1 MEIKD
6 FKAHRQ
12 QLMAAL
18 PEGSVAML
26 FAARECTRSNDTEY
40 HFRQN
45 SDFFYLTG
53 FNEPDAVLLL
63 RPGQT
68 PESVIFVRP
77 TDKLAEIW
85 HGRRLGVEAA
95 PEALQL
101 DVAFSLDEM
110 GELLPD
116 LVNGADTLAWLPG
129 QASYSDEAVSALMAT
144 LRAGFRQGRRA
155 PTKQLDLR
163 AQLHEMRLH
172 KSDAEVALMARAG
185 EISAKAH
192 VRAMQA
198 CRPGLYEYQ
207 LEAEIN
213 HECAIHGARFMAY
226 NSIVGGGVN
235 ACILHYT
242 ENEAQLND
250 GDLVLIDAGCELDG
264 YAADITR
271 TFPVNGRFSEEQR
284 ALYALVLEA
293 EKTAISLLRPGIS
306 IKEANDRVLIIL
318 VSGLVALGILEG
330 EVEALIEQEAYKAFY
345 MHGLGH
351 WIGIDVH
358 DVGDY
363 HTADRTRP
371 LEPGMVLTI
380 EPGLYIGPDAE
391 VEARWRGIGIRVED
405 DVLITE
411 EGHRVLT
418 AGVPKEID
426 EIEALMAG

>member
-6 FKAHRQ
+6 FKAQRQ
-12 QLMAAL
+12 QLMASL
-18 PEGSVAML
+18 PEGSVALL

-53 FNEPDAVLLL
+53 FNEPDALLVL

-85 HGRRLGVEAA
+85 HGRRLGVDAA

-101 DVAFSLDEM
+101 DAAFSVEQM
-110 GELLPD
+110 AELLPD

-129 QASYSDEAVSALMAT
+129 QEGYSDEAVSALMAT

-155 PTKQLDLR
+155 PTQQLDLR

-172 KSDAEVALMARAG
+172 KSDAEVAVMARAG

-198 CRPGLYEYQ
+198 CRPGLFEYQ

-213 HECAIHGARFMAY
+213 HECAMHGARFMAY
-226 NSIVGGGVN
+226 NSIVGGGDN

-242 ENEAQLND
+242 ENESQLKD
-250 GDLVLIDAGCELDG
+250 GDLVLIDAGCELEG

-271 TFPVNGRFSEEQR
+271 TFPVNGRFSEEQK
-284 ALYALVLEA
+284 AIYALVLEA
-293 EKTAISLLRPGIS
+293 EKTAIAMIKPGVS
-306 IKEANDRVLIIL
+306 IKEANDQVLKIM
-318 VSGLVALGILEG
+318 VSGLVELGLLQG
-330 EVEALIEQEAYKAFY
+330 EVEELIEQDAHKAFY

-363 HTADRTRP
+363 HTAERTRP

-391 VEARWRGIGIRVED
+391 VDPKWRGIGIRVED
-405 DVLITE
+405 DVLVTE

-418 AGVPKEID
+418 GDVPKEID